1 MTNGDQFVILS
12 IMEAFGIPVNVTPF
26 RLYAAGRKFYF
37 SPEGE
42 LYKIA
47 DFLKGELYT
56 ETETFPISE
65 KMVEDYK
72 KNIRRKLR

>member
-1 MTNGDQFVILS
+1 MKDGDQSVILG
-12 IMEAFGIPVNVTPF
+12 IMEAFGVPADVTPF

-56 ETETFPISE
+56 ETETFPISQ

-72 KNIRRKLR
+72 KNIRRKPW